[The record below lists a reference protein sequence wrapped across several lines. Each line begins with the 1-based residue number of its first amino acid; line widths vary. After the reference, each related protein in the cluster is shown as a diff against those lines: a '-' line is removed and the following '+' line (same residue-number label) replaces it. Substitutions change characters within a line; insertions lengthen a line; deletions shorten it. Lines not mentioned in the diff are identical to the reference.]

1 MNESTRPSGVG
12 YWKEHSESWKE
23 SGLTQIAYC
32 AREGISYQSFVYQHN
47 RLSCKSKPKSKSK
60 PLSFIAL
67 QSEISGINSQVAGL
81 QLMLPNGIRIGIGG
95 EITTNLLQTILS
107 VAGGL
112 KCCD

>member
-1 MNESTRPSGVG
+1 MNEATRPSGAG
-12 YWKEHSESWKE
+12 FWKEHSENWKT

-47 RLSCKSKPKSKSK
+47 RLSCKSKPKPKTKS
-60 PLSFIAL
+60 LGFIAL
-67 QSEISGINSQVAGL
+67 QPETSAINSQVAGL
-81 QLMLPNGIRIGIGG
+81 QLILPNGIRIGIGG
-95 EITTNLLQTILS
+95 EITATLLQTVLS